1 MIKYGSSLRILS
13 ISIMDGYFVLLAG
26 QPQVFLGHLVYET
39 KRGVTLSNHSDSHDM
54 HNQTVSGLW
63 SVLAWVICL
72 LAALFYCYEYLLRIS
87 PNVMVPEL
95 MRAFNI
101 PTADGVAALVG
112 FYYYAYTPMQ
122 IPVGLLL
129 DKYGPRRILTF
140 ATLCCAIGAVFFATT
155 SNYAVAAVARF
166 FIGFGS
172 AFAFVGVLKVA
183 SIWLPPNRFA
193 FISGFTTALGMLGGM
208 FGVWSM
214 NKMVATMGWNGT
226 LSYFG
231 WFGFF
236 VVPIMWL
243 LIRDVPNF
251 KSQSIQR
258 VQTTFSQLGRDFFAL
273 CKNRQIWINGLIG
286 GFIMMPTMVFAEL
299 WGGEYVQQVFGIQKD
314 MAIQLVTMILLGWA
328 VGGPITGIISDKLN
342 NRRMPLV
349 FGPLLAAGLLLIF
362 IYMQTTSIWMIG
374 GALFLLGV
382 FSSTENICFAVSK
395 EISPP
400 QVAGSAIATTN
411 FIVVLVGM
419 TFQRIA
425 SKLIDF
431 FWSGV
436 INADGTPLYTPE
448 VFQYTMLI
456 MPIGLIFAATM
467 AYFFLQ
473 ESGKPLV
480 LDQPRN

>member
-1 MIKYGSSLRILS
+1 MEKG
-13 ISIMDGYFVLLAG
+13 
-26 QPQVFLGHLVYET
+26 
-39 KRGVTLSNHSDSHDM
+39 GVTLSGHSSYTP
-54 HNQTVSGLW
+54 QPTVSGIW

-95 MRAFNI
+95 MKAFNV

-112 FYYYAYTPMQ
+112 YYYYAYTPMQ

-129 DKYGPRRILTF
+129 DKYGPRRILTL

-155 SNYAVAAVARF
+155 SSYAVAAIARF

-183 SIWLPPNRFA
+183 TIWLPPNRFA

-208 FGVWSM
+208 FGNWSM
-214 NKMVATMGWNGT
+214 NKMVATMGWDGT

-231 WFGFF
+231 WFGFV

-251 KSQSIQR
+251 KSKSIQR
-258 VQTTFSQLGRDFFAL
+258 VETTFKQLGTDFITL
-273 CKNRQIWINGLIG
+273 CKNPQIWINGLIG

-299 WGGEYVQQVFGIQKD
+299 WGGEYVQQVYGIDKD

-328 VGGPITGIISDKLN
+328 IGGPIAGMISDKMN

-349 FGPLLAAGLLLIF
+349 IGALLGALLTSLF
-362 IYMQTTSIWMIG
+362 ICLQITSIWMIG
-374 GALFLLGV
+374 GLLFLLGA
-382 FSSTENICFAVSK
+382 FSSVENICFAVSK
-395 EISPP
+395 EISAP

-419 TFQRIA
+419 IFQRAA

-431 FWSGV
+431 FWTGA
-436 INADGTPLYTPE
+436 INPDGTPLYTPE

-456 MPIGLIFAATM
+456 MPVGLVIAALM
-467 AYFFLQ
+467 AYFWLE
-473 ESGKPLV
+473 ESGKTLIKK
-480 LDQPRN
+480 

>member
-1 MIKYGSSLRILS
+1 MEKG
-13 ISIMDGYFVLLAG
+13 
-26 QPQVFLGHLVYET
+26 
-39 KRGVTLSNHSDSHDM
+39 GVTLSGHSNYSH
-54 HNQTVSGLW
+54 HQSVSGIW

-95 MRAFNI
+95 MKAFNV
-101 PTADGVAALVG
+101 PSADGVAALVG
-112 FYYYAYTPMQ
+112 YYYYAYTPMQ

-129 DKYGPRRILTF
+129 DKYGPRRILTL
-140 ATLCCAIGAVFFATT
+140 ATLCCAIGAVLFATT
-155 SNYAVAAVARF
+155 SSYMVAAIARF
-166 FIGFGS
+166 LIGFGS

-208 FGVWSM
+208 FGNWSM
-214 NKMVATMGWNGT
+214 NKMVATMGWDGT

-251 KSQSIQR
+251 KSKSIQR
-258 VQTTFSQLGRDFFAL
+258 VETTFGQLISDFFTL

-299 WGGEYVQQVFGIQKD
+299 WGGEYVQQVYGIEKD
-314 MAIQLVTMILLGWA
+314 TAIQLVTMILLGWA
-328 VGGPITGIISDKLN
+328 VGGPITGMISDKLN
-342 NRRMPLV
+342 NRRMPLII
-349 FGPLLAAGLLLIF
+349 GALLAALVTVIF
-362 IYMQTTSIWMIG
+362 IYSKTTSIWMIG
-374 GALFLLGV
+374 GLLFLLGV
-382 FSSTENICFAVSK
+382 FSSAENICFAVSK

-419 TFQRIA
+419 IFQRAA

-431 FWSGV
+431 FWSGA
-436 INADGTPLYTPE
+436 IKADGTPLYSAE

-456 MPIGLIFAATM
+456 MPTALVLAAIM
-467 AYFFLQ
+467 AYFWLQ
-473 ESGKPLV
+473 ESGKTLI
-480 LDQPRN
+480 QK

>member
-1 MIKYGSSLRILS
+1 MEKGGVVLSDHSS
-13 ISIMDGYFVLLAG
+13 DPH
-26 QPQVFLGHLVYET
+26 QPA
-39 KRGVTLSNHSDSHDM
+39 
-54 HNQTVSGLW
+54 VSGIW

-95 MRAFNI
+95 MRAFNV

-112 FYYYAYTPMQ
+112 YYYYAYTPMQ

-129 DKYGPRRILTF
+129 DKYGPRRILTL

-155 SNYAVAAVARF
+155 SSYAVAAVARF

-183 SIWLPPNRFA
+183 TIWLPPNRFA

-208 FGVWSM
+208 FGNWSM
-214 NKMVATMGWNGT
+214 NKMVATMGWDGT

-231 WFGFF
+231 WFGFV

-258 VQTTFSQLGRDFFAL
+258 VETTFKQLGSDFITL

-299 WGGEYVQQVFGIQKD
+299 WGGEYVQQVYGINKD
-314 MAIQLVTMILLGWA
+314 MAIQLVTMTLLGWA
-328 VGGPITGIISDKLN
+328 IGGPIAGMISDKLN
-342 NRRMPLV
+342 NRRIPIV
-349 FGPLLAAGLLLIF
+349 AGALLAALITSMF
-362 IYMQTTSIWMIG
+362 IYLNTAPVWAIG
-374 GALFLLGV
+374 GLLFLLGA
-382 FSSTENICFAVSK
+382 FSSVENICFAVSK
-395 EISPP
+395 EISAP

-419 TFQRIA
+419 IFQRAA
-425 SKLIDF
+425 SKLIDY
-431 FWSGV
+431 FWGGAV
-436 INADGTPLYTPE
+436 NTDGTPLYSPE
-448 VFQYTMLI
+448 VFQYTMMI
-456 MPIGLIFAATM
+456 MPIGLVLAALM
-467 AYFFLQ
+467 AYFWLH
-473 ESGKPLV
+473 ESGDTLSRK
-480 LDQPRN
+480 

>member
-1 MIKYGSSLRILS
+1 MEKG
-13 ISIMDGYFVLLAG
+13 
-26 QPQVFLGHLVYET
+26 
-39 KRGVTLSNHSDSHDM
+39 GVTLSGRHSGYT
-54 HNQTVSGLW
+54 QQPALSGLW

-95 MRAFNI
+95 MRAFNV

-112 FYYYAYTPMQ
+112 YYYYAYTPMQ

-155 SNYAVAAVARF
+155 SSYAVAAVARF

-208 FGVWSM
+208 FGNWTM
-214 NKMVATMGWNGT
+214 NKMVATMGWDGT

-236 VVPIMWL
+236 VVPVMWL

-251 KSQSIQR
+251 KSESIQR
-258 VQTTFSQLGRDFFAL
+258 IETTFKQLGGDFLTL

-299 WGGEYVQQVFGIQKD
+299 WGGEYVQQVYGLDKD
-314 MAIQLVTMILLGWA
+314 LSIQLVTMVLLGWA
-328 VGGPITGIISDKLN
+328 IGGPITGMISDKLN
-342 NRRMPLV
+342 NRRMPLIA
-349 FGPLLAAGLLLIF
+349 GSLLAAVVMFFF
-362 IYMQTTSIWMIG
+362 IQTQTLSPWSI
-374 GALFLLGV
+374 GAVLFFLGTL
-382 FSSTENICFAVSK
+382 SSVENICFAVSK
-395 EISPP
+395 EISPA

-419 TFQRIA
+419 IFQRAA
-425 SKLIDF
+425 SKLIDY
-431 FWSGV
+431 FWNGAV
-436 INADGTPLYTPE
+436 KLDGTPFYSPE
-448 VFQYTMLI
+448 VFKNTMLI
-456 MPIGLIFAATM
+456 MPIGLVLAAVM
-467 AYFFLQ
+467 AYFWLE
-473 ESGKPLV
+473 ESGKTFS
-480 LDQPRN
+480 NK

>member
-1 MIKYGSSLRILS
+1 M
-13 ISIMDGYFVLLAG
+13 
-26 QPQVFLGHLVYET
+26 
-39 KRGVTLSNHSDSHDM
+39 
-54 HNQTVSGLW
+54 SGIW

-95 MRAFNI
+95 MKAFNV
-101 PTADGVAALVG
+101 PTADGLATLVG
-112 FYYYAYTPMQ
+112 YYYYAYTPMQ

-155 SNYAVAAVARF
+155 SSYTVAAISRF

-214 NKMVATMGWNGT
+214 NKMVASMGWDGT
-226 LSYFG
+226 LNYFG
-231 WFGFF
+231 LFGFA

-251 KSQSIQR
+251 KSESIQR
-258 VQTTFSQLGRDFFAL
+258 VQTSFRQLATDFLML
-273 CKNRQIWINGLIG
+273 CKNPQIWINGLIG

-299 WGGEYVQQVFGIQKD
+299 WGGEYVQQVHGIEKET
-314 MAIQLVTMILLGWA
+314 AVQLVTMILLGWA
-328 VGGPITGIISDKLN
+328 VGGPIMGMISDKFN
-342 NRRMPLV
+342 NRRMPLII
-349 FGPLLAAGLLLIF
+349 GSLLAAVLMLLF
-362 IYMQTTSIWMIG
+362 IYSNTSSSWMVG
-374 GALFLLGV
+374 GSLFLLGV
-382 FSSTENICFAVSK
+382 FSSAENICFAVSK
-395 EISPP
+395 EISPV
-400 QVAGSAIATTN
+400 QLAGSAIATTN

-425 SKLIDF
+425 SKLIDY
-431 FWSGV
+431 FWAGSV
-436 INADGTPLYTPE
+436 NADGTPLYSAE
-448 VFQYTMLI
+448 VFQNTMLI
-456 MPIGLIFAATM
+456 MPIGLIMAAIL
-467 AYFFLQ
+467 AYLLLK
-473 ESGKPLV
+473 ESGKPALS
-480 LDQPRN
+480 D